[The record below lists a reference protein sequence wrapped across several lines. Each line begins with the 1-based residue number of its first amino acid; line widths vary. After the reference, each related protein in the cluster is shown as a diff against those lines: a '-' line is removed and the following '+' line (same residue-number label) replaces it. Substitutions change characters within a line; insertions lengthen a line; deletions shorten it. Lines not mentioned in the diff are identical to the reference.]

1 MDNISVL
8 TIQKYLDSK
17 NIATGDGDTWKEK
30 DVSWESQTPLQN
42 SLKGQTQSL
51 LHPSR
56 PGLAT
61 PSPRSPLRTS
71 PPQTSLGMARRLTK
85 ATKHEDVTWDEDCK
99 PVPPTVK
106 DFKSF
111 LLENHLQNLIPS
123 ILKLRTSTCNTV
135 IRKTFAHTS
144 SYSNKHLH
152 THAGT
157 HI

>member
-17 NIATGDGDTWKEK
+17 NIATGDGDTWKQK

-61 PSPRSPLRTS
+61 PSPRSPLR
-71 PPQTSLGMARRLTK
+71 QGRESLVGCHLWSRTDLDTTE
-85 ATKHEDVTWDEDCK
+85 AT
-99 PVPPTVK
+99 
-106 DFKSF
+106 
-111 LLENHLQNLIPS
+111 
-123 ILKLRTSTCNTV
+123 
-135 IRKTFAHTS
+135 
-144 SYSNKHLH
+144 
-152 THAGT
+152 
-157 HI
+157 